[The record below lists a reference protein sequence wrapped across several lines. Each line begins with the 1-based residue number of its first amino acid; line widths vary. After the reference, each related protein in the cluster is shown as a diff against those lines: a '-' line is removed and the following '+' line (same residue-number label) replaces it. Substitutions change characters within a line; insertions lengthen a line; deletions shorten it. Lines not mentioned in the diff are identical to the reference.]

1 MRKNYSD
8 LIKGINQRANPKN
21 YQMIK
26 MFSDTISGSRLFESA
41 GIQYD
46 DVIDYIKVAMQGVPR
61 EYTNQSKAAANLV
74 EARLKE
80 SHGDKV
86 TFKRQGSIMTNTH
99 ILNDHDIDLLQ
110 ITSKSSEFDH
120 SGLKKALADTAP
132 YTKDEVI
139 NLKKAK
145 ENFTK
150 YNGNQLSDLGLI
162 RQKSETALSK
172 AYRNVDNSKSN
183 CICVKSEEPEC
194 LVDVVTATFYKGVGY
209 LKSTDQKLKGIQI
222 YNKQSNS
229 VGKVDYPFLSI
240 ARINERHMESMERLK
255 DMIRFLKNVKY
266 DCPHIDNKG
275 AIRSFH
281 INAICYNIKLERY
294 KSLHFIDLV
303 AILHEELD
311 TILTN
316 EIYRDSINSVDGCE
330 SIFKED
336 CEKKLIE
343 IRFLHDEIDSILAD
357 LNVRKKLIG

>member
-8 LIKGINQRANPKN
+8 LIKGINLRSNPKN
-21 YQMIK
+21 YQMTK
-26 MFSDTISGSRLFESA
+26 MFSDTISGSKLFESA

-74 EARLKE
+74 EACLKE

-110 ITSKSSEFDH
+110 ITSKSSDFDH
-120 SGLKKALADTAP
+120 SGLNKALADTAP

-162 RQKSETALSK
+162 RLKSETALSK
-172 AYRNVDNSKSN
+172 AYKNVDNSKNN
-183 CICVKSEEPEC
+183 CICVKSEETAC
-194 LVDVVTATFYKGVGY
+194 LIDVVTATFYKGVGY

-229 VGKVDYPFLSI
+229 TGKVDYPFLSI
-240 ARINERHMESMERLK
+240 ARINERHLESMKRFK

-266 DCPHIDNKG
+266 DCPYTDNKG

-281 INAICYNIKLERY
+281 INAICYNIKVERY
-294 KSLHFIDLV
+294 KNLHYVDIVDVLY
-303 AILHEELD
+303 EELEE
-311 TILTN
+311 ILTN
-316 EIYRDSINSVDGCE
+316 KAYRDAINSVDGCE
-330 SIFKED
+330 SIFEVD
-336 CEKKLIE
+336 CEKKLVE
-343 IRFLHDEIDSILAD
+343 IKFLQDEIDSILAD
-357 LNVRKKLIG
+357 LNISTKLIG